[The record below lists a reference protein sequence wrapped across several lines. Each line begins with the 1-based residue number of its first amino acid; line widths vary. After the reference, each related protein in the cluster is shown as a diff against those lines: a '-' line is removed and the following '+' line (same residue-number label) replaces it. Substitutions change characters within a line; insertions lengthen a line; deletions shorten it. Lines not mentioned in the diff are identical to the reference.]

1 MMRLE
6 TVNET
11 RQLLRGRLLSIENRL
26 RNWEDTAPHGLR
38 LTYFVEGFE
47 GWILREVLPGDFFR
61 GIPTGRDALDFA
73 EYCCPSLATWCRFL
87 RQRDP
92 RADAIDYGISC
103 RVEKLPAPEE
113 VYDEFGVNTCNT
125 FNTPAPAPAPGDPQ
139 FWGIDHDGVPY

>member
-1 MMRLE
+1 MRLE

-38 LTYFVEGFE
+38 LTYFVEGF
-47 GWILREVLPGDFFR
+47 GGCIFREVLPGDFFR
-61 GIPTGRDALDFA
+61 AIPTGRDALDFA
-73 EYCCPSLATWCRFL
+73 EYCCPSLGTWSRFL
-87 RQRDP
+87 RLRDP

-103 RVEKLPAPEE
+103 RIEKLPAPDPE
-113 VYDEFGVNTCNT
+113 
-125 FNTPAPAPAPGDPQ
+125 PAPAPAPAARAPGDPQ

>member
-1 MMRLE
+1 MKLE

-26 RNWEDTAPHGLR
+26 RNWYDTAPHGLR
-38 LTYFVEGFE
+38 LTYFVEGFQ
-47 GWILREVLPGDFFR
+47 GCIIREVLPDDFFPSH

-87 RQRDP
+87 RLRDP

-103 RVEKLPAPEE
+103 RVEKLPAPDPE
-113 VYDEFGVNTCNT
+113 
-125 FNTPAPAPAPGDPQ
+125 PAPEPSSRAPGDPQ
-139 FWGIDHDGVPY
+139 FWGVDLDGIPY